1 MSDTGT
7 SKGAEITAHK
17 RNAAS
22 QPKDRK
28 GGCAMSWAELLWR
41 LFLQTGLPEVY
52 SLYRRVK
59 G

>member
-1 MSDTGT
+1 MT